1 MEKRYK
7 ALRLIAI
14 LMKITGIIIGVLS
27 IIGALGICATITSG
41 GFAFD
46 RMLREF
52 DQSTRGMGSLAGAMG
67 GVLAGIVP
75 VIVGGSW
82 ALFMYA
88 GGEAVNLQI
97 AIEENT
103 RTMVWLQ
110 QSKSRPVPAASL
122 PVQSWGVSQP
132 ASVITPST
140 PTGQDLSG
148 AQTQVVSV
156 GTERR
161 FCPDCG
167 TKTEPTDEECPN
179 CGHLLT

>member
-7 ALRLIAI
+7 ALRLIAL

-27 IIGALGICATITSG
+27 IIGALGICATVTG
-41 GFAFD
+41 GGVAFD

-67 GVLAGIVP
+67 GMLAGIVP

-110 QSKSRPVPAASL
+110 QNSSRPAP
-122 PVQSWGVSQP
+122 PTYTQIQP
-132 ASVITPST
+132 GGGNSTIGITPPV
-140 PTGQDLSG
+140 PT
-148 AQTQVVSV
+148 TQQAPSDQADVVSAKL
-156 GTERR
+156 EKR
-161 FCPDCG
+161 FCPQCG
-167 TKTEPTDEECPN
+167 MKIEPTDELCAN
-179 CGHLLT
+179 CGHLLA

>member
-7 ALRLIAI
+7 ALRLIAA

-27 IIGALGICATITSG
+27 IIGALGVCATVTSG
-41 GFAFD
+41 GVAFD

-52 DQSTRGMGSLAGAMG
+52 DQSSRGMGSLAGAMG

-103 RTMVWLQ
+103 RTMVWVTQYPKQPLPSPLQ
-110 QSKSRPVPAASL
+110 PLEYA
-122 PVQSWGVSQP
+122 
-132 ASVITPST
+132 
-140 PTGQDLSG
+140 SG
-148 AQTQVVSV
+148 AQPPGVFSPPGPAVQDGPPANVVST

-161 FCPDCG
+161 FCPECG
-167 TKTEPTDEECPN
+167 TKIEPTDEACPN
-179 CGHLLT
+179 CGQALVS